1 MPDTRSS
8 ARHEGRWVNFQDCGH
23 FFFCILVP
31 STSGIYFLYD
41 EDEFLLAVG
50 GGMPKKNQHMT
61 KNQKLDALRVDIAKT
76 LQAVEMLTRRLE
88 AVIPTA
94 RKATKKVRRKVMRQA
109 RPVPSQAPL
118 TEEDEDDK
126 AVSIAD

>member
-1 MPDTRSS
+1 
-8 ARHEGRWVNFQDCGH
+8 
-23 FFFCILVP
+23 
-31 STSGIYFLYD
+31 
-41 EDEFLLAVG
+41 
-50 GGMPKKNQHMT
+50 MPKKNQHMT

-76 LQAVEMLTRRLE
+76 LQAVEMLTRRIE